1 MGFHMHTKIRNI
13 ACFLYLLPTICY
25 GESLANQS
33 SHIATIGNPLS
44 FSYVMQILISFLV
57 VIGFILFIAWFM
69 KRTGRLG
76 YGSGQIIKIKSS
88 ISLGMREKILIIE
101 VANENI
107 VVGVAPGQIRTLH
120 VLANGVETENQE
132 NFKVSSGSRGFKQLM
147 DKFSKQ

>member
-25 GESLANQS
+25 GENLANQS
-33 SHIATIGNPLS
+33 AQIASSGNPMS

-120 VLANGVETENQE
+120 VLANGVETDNQE
-132 NFKVSSGSRGFKQLM
+132 KFKENSVNRGFKQLI
-147 DKFSKQ
+147 DKLSKQ

>member
-1 MGFHMHTKIRNI
+1 MHTKIRNI
-13 ACFLYLLPTICY
+13 ACFLYWLPTICY
-25 GESLANQS
+25 GENLANQS
-33 SHIATIGNPLS
+33 AQIASSGNPMS

-120 VLANGVETENQE
+120 VLANGVETEHQE
-132 NFKVSSGSRGFKQLM
+132 NIKVNSGNRGFKQLI